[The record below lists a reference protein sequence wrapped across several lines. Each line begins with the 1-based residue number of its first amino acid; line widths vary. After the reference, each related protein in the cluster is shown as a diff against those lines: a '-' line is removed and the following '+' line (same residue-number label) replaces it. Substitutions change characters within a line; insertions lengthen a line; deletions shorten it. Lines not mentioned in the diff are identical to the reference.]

1 MIRVEPSL
9 LKRSNRYAYSRL
21 IVTFGLLVVSS
32 LLLLQPIGAVFK
44 LLLVAANGFMM
55 AGFFSVMHYCCHGT
69 FFTQKHMNRRFGQL
83 LASAMLMNFAAYKFF
98 HMQHHR
104 RTTVVGDSEPA
115 GEIRNVW
122 QYFWYALNW
131 DYITAFAR
139 MSIGS
144 LFGYFPFFVRSEK
157 ACREVKV
164 DAWLSLG
171 FMAGMLWLTWLFP
184 LQALLVYWLPVQL
197 AFSLNFFYVIGEH
210 SGVEAGDDPLQ
221 NTQTFARQNR
231 LFSFF
236 NHNSNFH
243 AAHHCFPQ
251 VPPDNI
257 PAAHKLIEE
266 KLKYSPVGYIEL
278 NFQLL
283 RSLLKNPLRSAP
295 PPPPG
300 RETSFFYKLET
311 RNESK

>member
-1 MIRVEPSL
+1 MMRVEPSL
-9 LKRSNRYAYSRL
+9 LRSSNRYAYSRL
-21 IVTFGLLVVSS
+21 IVTFGLLFVLS
-32 LLLLQPIGAVFK
+32 LLLLQPIGTVFRI
-44 LLLVAANGFMM
+44 LLVLTNGFMI

-69 FFTQKHMNRRFGQL
+69 FFTEKEMNRRFGQL
-83 LASAMLMNFAAYKFF
+83 LASAMLINFSAYKFF

-104 RTTVVGDSEPA
+104 RTTVDGDSEPV
-115 GEIRNVW
+115 GEIRTVW

-144 LFGYFPFFVRSEK
+144 LFGYFPFFVRSQR
-157 ACREVKV
+157 ACRKVKF

-171 FMAGMLWLTWLFP
+171 FMAGMCCLTWLFP
-184 LQALLVYWLPVQL
+184 LQALLIYWLPVQV
-197 AFSLNFFYVIGEH
+197 AFSLNFFYVVGEH
-210 SGVEAGDDPLQ
+210 SGVKAGDDPLQ
-221 NTQTFARQNR
+221 NTQTFARQSR

-251 VPPDNI
+251 VPPDHI
-257 PAAHKLIEE
+257 PAAHRQIAE

-278 NFQLL
+278 NLQLL
-283 RSLLKNPLRSAP
+283 RSLLRSPSRSIP

-300 RETSFFYKLET
+300 REVSFFYKLEA